1 MRNLTRHLLAAFFSS
16 ATAAFAAE
24 GAAESGMSPLVVA
37 FIAFFALILAFQ
49 SIPALMMLTSVL
61 RDLFTQ
67 AAHRGNAPGETKKS
81 V

>member
-49 SIPALMMLTSVL
+49 AIPALMMLTSVL
-61 RDLFTQ
+61 RGLFTQ
-67 AAHRGNAPGETKKS
+67 AAHRTSEPGETKKS

>member
-1 MRNLTRHLLAAFFSS
+1 MRNATRHLLAAFFSS

-49 SIPALMMLTSVL
+49 SIPALIMLASVL
-61 RDLFTQ
+61 RGLFTH
-67 AAHRGNAPGETKKS
+67 AAHQTNENSETRKS
-81 V
+81 L